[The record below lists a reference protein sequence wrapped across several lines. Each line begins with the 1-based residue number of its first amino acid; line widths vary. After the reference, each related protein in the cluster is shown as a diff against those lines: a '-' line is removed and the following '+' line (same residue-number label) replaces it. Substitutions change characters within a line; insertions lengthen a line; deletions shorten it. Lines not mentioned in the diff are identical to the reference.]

1 MKPKDLLMRL
11 EETKIKNS
19 LKALMKQRGLQYK
32 DLSKALGISSAT
44 VKRRLNKGELGISQL
59 TEIAECL
66 GVTLYDLIELSKNDA
81 AKAYLFSEEQE
92 QLFVKDF
99 SLLML
104 FREIIKGSSFEEIKT
119 ALNLKD
125 SDLRKRLKRLEE
137 VELIKLMPKD
147 RISLLAK
154 FPYKWRENGALQ
166 KAYFAKN
173 IQSLFEHARSNYQ
186 SSVYDPDKGMLCK
199 PFEFL
204 LSLENHKNFS
214 RDLMDV
220 YSKYM
225 NISEIELK
233 SKNKNNL
240 TVSGILLSD
249 VFSIWQSG
257 GRGLI
262 PSTEL

>member
-1 MKPKDLLMRL
+1 MRL

-19 LKALMKQRGLQYK
+19 LKTLMKQKGLQYK
-32 DLSKALGISSAT
+32 DLSKSLRISTAT
-44 VKRRLNKGELGISQL
+44 VKRRLNKGEIGISQL

-66 GVTLYDLIELSKNDA
+66 GVTLYELIEMSKNDSS
-81 AKAYLFSEEQE
+81 KVYLFSEDQE

-99 SLLML
+99 SYLML
-104 FREIIKGSSFEEIKT
+104 FREIIKSSSFEEIKES
-119 ALNLKD
+119 LSLKEPE
-125 SDLRKRLKRLEE
+125 LRKRLKRLED

-166 KAYFAKN
+166 RAYFAKN
-173 IQSLFEHARSNYQ
+173 IQSLFEYTRANYK
-186 SSVYDPDKGMLCK
+186 SSTYSQDTGSICK

-204 LSLENHKNFS
+204 LSPESHKSFS

-220 YSKYM
+220 YSKYL
-225 NISEIELK
+225 NLSEIELK
-233 SKNKNNL
+233 SKNKNSL

-249 VFSIWQSG
+249 VFSIWQNQ
-257 GRGLI
+257 GRGMLSPVDI
-262 PSTEL
+262 